1 MALESY
7 YSFCGAKRKFRA
19 RLGQVNG
26 ETHWTFQPLA
36 SGVLVHAD
44 NLCIQKAS
52 REDCCEFETIKLET
66 NVCVAEGWHLSQSRQ
81 PVGERKS
88 VLGTCDVWMTRPGG
102 RA

>member
-26 ETHWTFQPLA
+26 ETHGTFQPLA

-44 NLCIQKAS
+44 NLGIQKAS

-66 NVCVAEGWHLSQSRQ
+66 NVCVADGGISHSPDSLWERGRVCLAPVMSR
-81 PVGERKS
+81 
-88 VLGTCDVWMTRPGG
+88 
-102 RA
+102 